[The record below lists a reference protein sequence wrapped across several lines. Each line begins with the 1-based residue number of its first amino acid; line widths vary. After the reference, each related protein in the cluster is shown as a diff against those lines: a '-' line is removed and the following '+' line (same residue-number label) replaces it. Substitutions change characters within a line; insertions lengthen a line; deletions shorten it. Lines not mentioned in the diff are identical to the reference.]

1 MKNIFKINPDTL
13 ELQSFSVF
21 GKIITIVTAVS
32 IILGSASLY
41 IGYNLG
47 RNTLIS
53 LTDEEKL
60 IIIQEHNKFNEDK
73 LIDKLKELN
82 VNFPYIAL
90 AQAKLETGNYTSKIF
105 RESNNLF
112 GMKEAKSRITTAKGT
127 QFNHAYYESW
137 TESVY
142 DFAFHQC
149 RYLPNIKTE
158 EQYFQ
163 YLGQNYAEDPN
174 YINRLKDIINK
185 ENIKSKFG
193 LSK

>member
-21 GKIITIVTAVS
+21 KKTIIIVIIIS

-60 IIIQEHNKFNEDK
+60 IIIQEYNKFNEDK

>member
-32 IILGSASLY
+32 IILGSTSLY
-41 IGYNLG
+41 VGYNLG

>member
-21 GKIITIVTAVS
+21 KKTIVTVTIIS

-174 YINRLKDIINK
+174 YINRLKNIINE

>member
-149 RYLPNIKTE
+149 RYLPNIRNE

-174 YINRLKDIINK
+174 YINRLKNIINE

>member
-1 MKNIFKINPDTL
+1 MSNIFKINPDTL

-21 GKIITIVTAVS
+21 KKTIIIVAIIS
-32 IILGSASLY
+32 IIFGSSSLY
-41 IGYNLG
+41 IGYGLG

-60 IIIQEHNKFNEDK
+60 IIIQEYNRFNEDK

-149 RYLPNIKTE
+149 RYLPNIRTE
-158 EQYFQ
+158 EQYYQ
-163 YLGQNYAEDPN
+163 YLGQNYAEDPK
-174 YINRLKDIINK
+174 YIDRLKNIINK
-185 ENIKSKFG
+185 ENIKQKFG

>member
-13 ELQSFSVF
+13 ELQPFSIF

-32 IILGSASLY
+32 IILGSTSLY
-41 IGYNLG
+41 VGYNLG

-53 LTDEEKL
+53 LTNEEKL
-60 IIIQEHNKFNEDK
+60 IIIQEYNKFNEDK

-149 RYLPNIKTE
+149 RYLSNIRTE
-158 EQYFQ
+158 EQYLQ
-163 YLGQNYAEDPN
+163 YLGQNYAEDSN

>member
-32 IILGSASLY
+32 IILGSTSLY
-41 IGYNLG
+41 VGYNLG

-60 IIIQEHNKFNEDK
+60 IIIQEYNKFNEDK

-149 RYLPNIKTE
+149 RYLPNIKNE

>member
-21 GKIITIVTAVS
+21 KKTIVTVTIIS

-127 QFNHAYYESW
+127 QFNHAYHRPY
-137 TESVY
+137 
-142 DFAFHQC
+142 
-149 RYLPNIKTE
+149 P
-158 EQYFQ
+158 
-163 YLGQNYAEDPN
+163 AE
-174 YINRLKDIINK
+174 I
-185 ENIKSKFG
+185 
-193 LSK
+193 

>member
-21 GKIITIVTAVS
+21 KKTIVIVTIIS

-60 IIIQEHNKFNEDK
+60 IIIQEYNKFNEDK

>member
-1 MKNIFKINPDTL
+1 MSNIFKINPDTL

-21 GKIITIVTAVS
+21 KKTIIIVAIIS
-32 IILGSASLY
+32 IIFGSSSLY
-41 IGYNLG
+41 IGYGLG

-60 IIIQEHNKFNEDK
+60 IIIQEHNRFNEDK

-149 RYLPNIKTE
+149 RYLPNIRTE
-158 EQYFQ
+158 EQYYQ
-163 YLGQNYAEDPN
+163 YLGQNYAEDPK
-174 YINRLKDIINK
+174 YIDRLKNIINK
-185 ENIKSKFG
+185 ENIKQKFG

>member
-1 MKNIFKINPDTL
+1 MSNIFKINPDTL

-21 GKIITIVTAVS
+21 KKTIIIVAIIS
-32 IILGSASLY
+32 IIFGSSSLY
-41 IGYNLG
+41 IGYGLG

-60 IIIQEHNKFNEDK
+60 IIIQEYNRFNEDK

-149 RYLPNIKTE
+149 RYLPNIRTE
-158 EQYFQ
+158 EQYYQ
-163 YLGQNYAEDPN
+163 YLGQNYAEDPK
-174 YINRLKDIINK
+174 YINRLKNIINK
-185 ENIKSKFG
+185 ENIKQKFG

>member
-149 RYLPNIKTE
+149 RYLPNIRNE

>member
-21 GKIITIVTAVS
+21 KKTIVTVTIIS

>member
-21 GKIITIVTAVS
+21 KKTIVIVTIIS
-32 IILGSASLY
+32 IILGSTSLY
-41 IGYNLG
+41 VGYNLG

-174 YINRLKDIINK
+174 YINRLKNIINE

>member
-21 GKIITIVTAVS
+21 KKTIVIVTIIS

-60 IIIQEHNKFNEDK
+60 IIIQEYNKFNEDK

-149 RYLPNIKTE
+149 RYLPNIRNE

>member
-1 MKNIFKINPDTL
+1 MNNIFKINPDTL

-21 GKIITIVTAVS
+21 KKTIIIVAIIS
-32 IILGSASLY
+32 IIFGSSSLY
-41 IGYNLG
+41 IGYGLG

-60 IIIQEHNKFNEDK
+60 IIIQEHNRFNEDK

-149 RYLPNIKTE
+149 RYLPNIRTE
-158 EQYFQ
+158 EQYYQ
-163 YLGQNYAEDPN
+163 YLGQNYAEDPK
-174 YINRLKDIINK
+174 YIDRLKNIINK
-185 ENIKSKFG
+185 ENIKQKFG